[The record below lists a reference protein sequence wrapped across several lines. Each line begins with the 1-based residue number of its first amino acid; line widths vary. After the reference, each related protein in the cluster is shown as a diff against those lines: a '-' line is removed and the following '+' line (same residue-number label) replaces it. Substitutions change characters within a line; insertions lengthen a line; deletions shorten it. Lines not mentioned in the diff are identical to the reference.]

1 VLIDAPSGEAELPL
15 VDHKTAAQPIA
26 MQYLPV
32 VAPALLVFVIGLF
45 GIGRPSM
52 YGTEEATTWV
62 GRLPT
67 SRIFAVLNHGD
78 AVHGLYYLIIHGV
91 FRVFGSSVVTL
102 RLPSLIGASV
112 AVGLVVVIARR
123 LSGSTPLAVIAGVM
137 TAVTPFIVY
146 YADSGRS
153 YAIDA
158 ALALAATLA
167 FLWAVDDR
175 AATRRW
181 LRWLAYGAL
190 LVVAGY
196 MHEMT
201 TLVIACHAV
210 TLGLARVRL
219 RLVGAWLATAVA
231 AGLAL
236 LPIIVISH
244 EQEHQLSWIRPISG
258 KDVTSLITDFF
269 GPSQVAV
276 IIMAALVAL
285 GALLPWR
292 RTDHQVTLRNVALP
306 LFLLPAMLLL
316 GESLV
321 STPLYGGA
329 RYILFSLPAGIMLAA
344 SGLYQVVLA
353 IARADFRRQCIA
365 AVALVS
371 VILVAQGHQ
380 LLKLHGP
387 GAYPENFGA
396 VAAYIA
402 THSQGGDGEL
412 LIAAGSELAPL
423 GYPNAYRKVT
433 NLALAKSPYA
443 SARYYGVRKPMS
455 QVHADM
461 LQHKRIWVI
470 GKLHA
475 SNYRRKYGME
485 LRILHLHFR
494 LASTATFNGAQVA
507 LYNRVD
513 NRHLAT
519 AHSRTL
525 QS

>member
-1 VLIDAPSGEAELPL
+1 VLIDAPTEEVELPPA
-15 VDHKTAAQPIA
+15 DHTTPAQPIA

-32 VAPALLVFVIGLF
+32 VAPALLVFVVGLF
-45 GIGRPSM
+45 GIGRSSM
-52 YGTEEATTWV
+52 YGTEEATMWV

-67 SRIFAVLNHGD
+67 SRIFHLLQHGD
-78 AVHGLYYLIIHGV
+78 AVHGFYYLIIHGV
-91 FRVFGSSVVTL
+91 FRVFGSSVVTM
-102 RLPSLIGASV
+102 RLPSLIGAAV
-112 AVGLVVVIARR
+112 AVGLVVVITRR

-137 TAVTPFIVY
+137 TAVTPYFIF

-158 ALALAATLA
+158 ALALGATLA

-244 EQEHQLSWIRPISG
+244 QQENQLSWIRPISG
-258 KDVTSLITDFF
+258 KSVTSLIRDFF

-276 IIMAALVAL
+276 IIMAALVAIGVL
-285 GALLPWR
+285 VPR
-292 RTDHQVTLRNVALP
+292 RVAHQQVTLRNVALP
-306 LFLLPAMLLL
+306 LFLLPAVLLM

-321 STPLYGGA
+321 STPLYGGP

-344 SGLYQVVLA
+344 SGLYRVVLA
-353 IARADFRRQCIA
+353 VARADFRRQCIA

-371 VILVAQGHQ
+371 VIFVAQGQQ
-380 LLKLHGP
+380 LVRLQGP
-387 GAYPENFGA
+387 GPYPQNFGG

-402 THSQGGDGEL
+402 KHSQRGDGEL
-412 LIAAGSELAPL
+412 LITAGYELAPL
-423 GYPNAYRKVT
+423 GYPHAYRNVT
-433 NLALAKSPYA
+433 NLALAESPYD

-455 QVHADM
+455 EVHADM
-461 LQHKRIWVI
+461 LQHSRIWVI
-470 GKLHA
+470 GKLHS

-494 LASTATFNGAQVA
+494 VIETAKFNGAEVA
-507 LYNRVD
+507 LYKKID
-513 NRHLAT
+513 KRHT

>member
-1 VLIDAPSGEAELPL
+1 LIDAPTEEVELPPA
-15 VDHKTAAQPIA
+15 DHTTAAQPIA
-26 MQYLPV
+26 MRYLPV
-32 VAPALLVFVIGLF
+32 VAPALLVFVIGFF
-45 GIGRPSM
+45 GIGRSSM
-52 YGTEEATTWV
+52 YGAEEATMWV

-67 SRIFAVLNHGD
+67 SRIFQLLQHGD
-78 AVHGLYYLIIHGV
+78 AVHGFYYLIIHGV
-91 FRVFGSSVVTL
+91 FRLFGSSVVTL
-102 RLPSLIGASV
+102 RLPSLIGAAV
-112 AVGLVVVIARR
+112 AVGLVVVITRR

-137 TAVTPFIVY
+137 TAVTPYIIF

-167 FLWAVDDR
+167 FLWAIDDR

-201 TLVIACHAV
+201 TLVVACHAV

-244 EQEHQLSWIRPISG
+244 EQEHQLNWIRPISG

-269 GPSQVAV
+269 GPSHVAV
-276 IIMAALVAL
+276 IIMLALVAF
-285 GALLPWR
+285 GALVPR
-292 RTDHQVTLRNVALP
+292 RVAHQQVTLRNVAMP
-306 LFLLPAMLLL
+306 LFLLPAALLM
-316 GESLV
+316 GESIV
-321 STPLYGGA
+321 STPLYGGP

-344 SGLYQVVLA
+344 SGLYKVVQTV
-353 IARADFRRQCIA
+353 ARADFRRQCIA
-365 AVALVS
+365 AIVLVS
-371 VILVAQGHQ
+371 VIFAAQGHQ
-380 LLKLHGP
+380 LVQLQGSGP
-387 GAYPENFGA
+387 YPRSYGG

-402 THSQGGDGEL
+402 KHSQRGDGEL
-412 LIAAGSELAPL
+412 LITAGYELVPL
-423 GYPNAYRKVT
+423 GYPNAFRKVT
-433 NLALAKSPYA
+433 NLALAESPYE
-443 SARYYGVRKPMS
+443 SARFYGIRKPMS
-455 QVHADM
+455 EVHADM
-461 LQHKRIWVI
+461 LRHERIWAI
-470 GKLHA
+470 GRLHG

-485 LRILHLHFR
+485 LRILRLHFR
-494 LASTATFNGAQVA
+494 VAKTAKVDGTEVV
-507 LYNRVD
+507 LYKKIN
-513 NRHLAT
+513 NRHLDT
-519 AHSRTL
+519 ARSPTL